1 MRHYSN
7 PYAAHDARDDRKC
20 EEAAYE
26 DAVLERQGDDALRLY
41 NKLPE
46 GMESIFSSQMN
57 KIFGELFDEDDV
69 DGLVNGFL
77 YELSLLE
84 VKRRQ
89 T

>member
-7 PYAAHDARDDRKC
+7 PYAEHDAQDDREC

-46 GMESIFSSQMN
+46 GTCSIFSPRMN
-57 KIFGELFDEDDV
+57 EIFGDMFDTGGEADEETHA
-69 DGLVNGFL
+69 LL
-77 YELSLLE
+77 YKLCQLK
-84 VKRRQ
+84 VR
-89 T
+89 TA